1 MQKKKKFILYIGGT
15 FRKLIQESETKGGGL
30 KTYCITRWTTSS
42 ESVNSVITLKPIL
55 EKVIILIYYLNNNFI
70 INNLFIYYLDGR

>member
-1 MQKKKKFILYIGGT
+1 LQKKTKFIYIGGT
-15 FRKLIQESETKGGGL
+15 FRKLIQESEIKGGGL

-55 EKVIILIYYLNNNFI
+55 EKVIILIYYFI
-70 INNLFIYYLDGR
+70 I